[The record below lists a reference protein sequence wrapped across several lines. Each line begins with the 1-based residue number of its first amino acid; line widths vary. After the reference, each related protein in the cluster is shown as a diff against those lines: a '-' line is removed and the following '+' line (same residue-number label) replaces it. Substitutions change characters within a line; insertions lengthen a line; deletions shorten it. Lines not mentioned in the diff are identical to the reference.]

1 MFSRHSDRA
10 MRDAEPVPSDL
21 SRNGALSPVPTMPVR
36 EAEPAVQAVA
46 MTIGSVVGRDDALD
60 GAIRVRQALRIF
72 GRVTGSIESE
82 SSITIEEGA
91 VVEAD
96 ITATEVTIAGNYSGK
111 LVCRERLEIRPSGFA
126 KGEIETVRLMLHE
139 GGFIDGALKMKRP
152 ERPMAPPPP
161 SRPAADAPPA
171 YTRPMET
178 VPVPIGQGGAR
189 SFAITAPTSR
199 GMTPSRPIEPVP
211 ARSGTR

>member
-1 MFSRHSDRA
+1 MFSRHSDRP
-10 MRDAEPVPSDL
+10 MRDADPIPADL

-36 EAEPAVQAVA
+36 EAEPAVVA
-46 MTIGSVVGRDDALD
+46 AARTIGSVVGRDDALD

-96 ITATEVTIAGNYSGK
+96 ITATEVTISGNYSGK
-111 LVCRERLEIRPSGFA
+111 LVCRERLEIRPSGYV

-152 ERPMAPPPP
+152 ERPLPPP
-161 SRPAADAPPA
+161 RPMPDAPPS
-171 YTRPMET
+171 YTRAMET
-178 VPVPIGQGGAR
+178 VPVPIGAGAR

-199 GMTPSRPIEPVP
+199 GGAPARPMDPVP

>member
-10 MRDAEPVPSDL
+10 MRDPEPVPSEL
-21 SRNGALSPVPTMPVR
+21 SRNGALSPVPTAPIRDV
-36 EAEPAVQAVA
+36 EPTVQAVA
-46 MTIGSVVGRDDALD
+46 FTIGSVVGRDDALD

-72 GRVTGSIESE
+72 GRVTGSVESE

-96 ITATEVTIAGNYSGK
+96 ITATEVTIAGSYSGK
-111 LVCRERLEIRPSGFA
+111 LVCRERLEIRPSGYA

-152 ERPMAPPPP
+152 ERPVAPP
-161 SRPAADAPPA
+161 RPAPDAPPS
-171 YTRPMET
+171 YVRPIET
-178 VPVPIGQGGAR
+178 VPVPIGAGAR
-189 SFAITAPTSR
+189 SFAIAAPTSR
-199 GMTPSRPIEPVP
+199 GAAAPRPMDPV
-211 ARSGTR
+211 AVRSGTR

>member
-1 MFSRHSDRA
+1 MFSRHSDRP
-10 MRDAEPVPSDL
+10 MRDADPVPSDL

-60 GAIRVRQALRIF
+60 GAIRVRHALRIF

-96 ITATEVTIAGNYSGK
+96 ITATEVTISGNYSGK
-111 LVCRERLEIRPSGFA
+111 LICRERLEIRPSGYA

-152 ERPMAPPPP
+152 ERPVAPPRPMHAEQPPAPP
-161 SRPAADAPPA
+161 S
-171 YTRPMET
+171 YSRPMET
-178 VPVPIGQGGAR
+178 VPVPIGAGAR

-199 GMTPSRPIEPVP
+199 GGVAPRPMDPVP